1 MPDYKNSKTA
11 ENLAKAFAGEA
22 QTRSRY
28 NFFAT
33 VARREGHPE
42 IAEFFD
48 TAAENEREHARI
60 WLAEIGGI
68 GRTVNNLKSAIEGE
82 TLESEE
88 IYIRFAAEA
97 LEEGYTTT
105 AALFQRIAEIEKRH
119 RQKFT
124 ELLEKLES
132 EHAKPKAPAAMPL
145 PTPSRFMECRYCGH
159 IENTAPGAVCKVCQ
173 NENAF

>member
-11 ENLAKAFAGEA
+11 ANLAKAFTGEA
-22 QTRSRY
+22 QTRCRY
-28 NFFAT
+28 NFFAA
-33 VARREGHPE
+33 VARREGHEE
-42 IAEFFD
+42 IAAVFD
-48 TAAENEREHARI
+48 STAENEREHARI

-68 GRTVNNLKSAIEGE
+68 GRTVNNLKAAIEGE

-88 IYIRFAAEA
+88 IYVKFAAEA
-97 LEEGYTTT
+97 LEEGYPTT

-132 EHAKPKAPAAMPL
+132 EHAKPKSTAMPL
-145 PTPSRFMECRYCGH
+145 PTPNRFMECRYCGH
-159 IENTAPGAVCKVCQ
+159 IENTVPGANCKVCQ
-173 NENAF
+173 NDNAF

>member
-22 QTRSRY
+22 QTRCRY
-28 NFFAT
+28 NFFAA
-33 VARREGHPE
+33 VARREGHEE
-42 IAEFFD
+42 IAAVFD
-48 TAAENEREHARI
+48 TTAENEREHARI

-68 GRTVNNLKSAIEGE
+68 GRTVNNLKAAIEGE

-88 IYIRFAAEA
+88 IYVKFAAEA
-97 LEEGYTTT
+97 QEEGFPTT

-119 RQKFT
+119 RRKFT

-132 EHAKPKAPAAMPL
+132 DQAKSKHTAMPL
-145 PTPSRFMECRYCGH
+145 PTPTHFMECRFCGH
-159 IENTAPGAVCKVCQ
+159 IENTAPGSVCKVCQ